1 MLCEGFRRVFALA
14 PKCES
19 RCGGVILK
27 LAVESVGPTTPS
39 EIVEVHWSEAV
50 LLSGM

>member
-1 MLCEGFRRVFALA
+1 MWSTML
-14 PKCES
+14 
-19 RCGGVILK
+19 GGVILK
-27 LAVESVGPTTPS
+27 SAVESVGGVTGPTTPS